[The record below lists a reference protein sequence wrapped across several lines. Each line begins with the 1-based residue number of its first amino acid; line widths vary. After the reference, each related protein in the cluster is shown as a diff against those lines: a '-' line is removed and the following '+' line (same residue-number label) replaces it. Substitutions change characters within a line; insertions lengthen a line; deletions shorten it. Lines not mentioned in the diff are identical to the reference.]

1 MPSQV
6 RIFTSPRAL
15 GETLSESDLK
25 PSAATPRTVPE
36 FLPELPKPTVGGG
49 LKARH
54 YVMEASHEEKK
65 PKKGGVTYAHQDEL
79 PKLPIPD
86 LEQTCQKY
94 LAALKPLQTPREHA
108 ETRHAVQEFL
118 KHEGPE
124 LNEKLK
130 KYAEG
135 RTSYIEQFWYD
146 SYLNFDNP
154 VVLNL
159 NPFFLL
165 EDDPTPARNNQVTR
179 AASLIVSALEFVRAV
194 RKEELPPD
202 TVKGTPLCMHQ
213 YSRLFGTARVP
224 TDAGCQ
230 IEQDPES
237 KHIIVM
243 CHGQFYWFDVLDDN
257 SDLIMTERDIAIN
270 LQTIID
276 DASQTPIQEAAKS
289 ALGVLSTENRKVWSG
304 LRDVLTREPGSNNAD
319 CLSIVDTALFVVCL
333 DYTEPTTAAA
343 LCQNMLCGTSEIEK
357 GVQIGTCT
365 NRWYDK
371 LQIIVCKNG
380 SAGINFEHTGVD
392 GHTVLRFAS
401 DVYTD
406 TILRFARTINGK
418 APTLWASTSPDPSKR
433 DPESFGDVHTT
444 PHKLEWD
451 MTPELRIAVRFAET
465 RLADLIEQNEF
476 QCLDFAAYGK
486 NFITSAGF
494 SPDAFVQ
501 MAFQAA
507 YYGLYGRVECTYEPA
522 MTKMFLHGRTEAIR
536 TVSEESVDFVQTFW
550 ADNPPEKKVEAL
562 RKACQRH
569 VATTRDCAKA
579 QGCDR
584 HLYAL
589 FCLWQRCVDEET
601 YGANSS
607 NGYASS
613 DAASDRGSLIG
624 TSPPGEPAYLLD
636 GSNSST
642 ASSPTRFTTNQTTT
656 TAVSPSRSRHN
667 SVQSSSSRSSSRNGA
682 NNCGGSSGG
691 AGASH
696 PLPLIFAD
704 AGWDKL
710 NTTILST
717 SNCGN
722 PSLRHFGFGP
732 VSGDGFGIG
741 YIIKDEQISICVSSR
756 HRQTRRFVDALESYL
771 LEIRRII
778 RVVAA
783 EKGQA
788 AGLGRLS
795 MRGSRAR
802 EAEGLKEAAR
812 VNGEGGKAG
821 LVNGVVNG
829 KGQQAPSCSSSSSRP
844 KLRGRLIT
852 GASDLGAGAGGLR
865 RGGSDLGGGAHSI
878 SSPTEESLGLSDD
891 ELGGYGFFDA
901 GMLLQALKGRNH
913 GHHGE
918 DAHHHHGHHHHHHD
932 GAAAAVQARRR
943 DIGRKLRLVDY

>member
-1 MPSQV
+1 MPTQV
-6 RIFTSPRAL
+6 RIFTMPRSL
-15 GETLSESDLK
+15 GETLAEPK
-25 PSAATPRTVPE
+25 SAEPPAAPRSIPE
-36 FLPELPKPTVGGG
+36 YPEIPRPTTNPG
-49 LKARH
+49 LKARQ
-54 YVMEASHEEKK
+54 YSMSAFDDKNG
-65 PKKGGVTYAHQDEL
+65 GGVTFAQQEKL
-79 PKLPIPD
+79 PKLPIPN
-86 LEQTCQKY
+86 LEKTCERY
-94 LAALKPLQTPREHA
+94 LTALKPLQSNREHSD
-108 ETRHAVQEFL
+108 TRHAVHEFL
-118 KHEGPE
+118 RGEGPE

-179 AASLIVSALEFVRAV
+179 AASLVVSALEFVRAV

-202 TVKGTPLCMHQ
+202 TVKGVPLDMYQ

-230 IEQDPES
+230 IEQDPDS

-257 SDLIMTERDIAIN
+257 SDLIMTEKDIAIN
-270 LQTIID
+270 LQTVVD
-276 DASQTPIQEAAKS
+276 DATQTPIQEAAKG

-304 LRDVLTREPGSNNAD
+304 LRDVLTREQGSNNAD

-333 DYTEPTTAAA
+333 DYTEPATAPA
-343 LCQNMLCGTSEIEK
+343 LCQNMLCGSSEIEK

-401 DVYTD
+401 DIYTD
-406 TILRFARTINGK
+406 TILRFARTINGG

-433 DPESFGDVHTT
+433 DPESFGDVNTT
-444 PHKLEWD
+444 PYKLEWD
-451 MTPELRIAVRFAET
+451 MIPELSIAVRFAET

-476 QCLDFAAYGK
+476 HCLDFSPYGK
-486 NFITSAGF
+486 NFITSMGF

-522 MTKMFLHGRTEAIR
+522 MTKMYLHGRTEAIR
-536 TVSEESVDFVQTFW
+536 TVSDESVNFVQTFW
-550 ADNPPEKKVEAL
+550 ADNPAEQKVEAL

-569 VATTRDCAKA
+569 STTTRDCAKA

-589 FCLWQRCVDEET
+589 FCLWQRMVDEDNSSL
-601 YGANSS
+601 GGGMSS
-607 NGYASS
+607 NGYSS
-613 DAASDRGSLIG
+613 PVDGFSDQGSPVGSPGKDSPLTAVVDGDNQRISRERGDSTTSRGSRENG
-624 TSPPGEPAYLLD
+624 NG
-636 GSNSST
+636 NS
-642 ASSPTRFTTNQTTT
+642 
-656 TAVSPSRSRHN
+656 H
-667 SVQSSSSRSSSRNGA
+667 
-682 NNCGGSSGG
+682 
-691 AGASH
+691 H
-696 PLPLIFAD
+696 LPLIFAD
-704 AGWDKL
+704 SGWDKL

-722 PSLRHFGFGP
+722 PSLRQFGFGP

-741 YIIKDEQISICVSSR
+741 YIIKDDGISICVSSR
-756 HRQTRRFVDALESYL
+756 HRQTKRFVDTLESYL
-771 LEIRRII
+771 LEIRRILRI
-778 RVVAA
+778 T
-783 EKGQA
+783 
-788 AGLGRLS
+788 GRTNVS
-795 MRGSRAR
+795 SKQTRAR
-802 EAEGLKEAAR
+802 EID
-812 VNGEGGKAG
+812 
-821 LVNGVVNG
+821 
-829 KGQQAPSCSSSSSRP
+829 SSRP
-844 KLRGRLIT
+844 KAVNRLKLRGRLIT
-852 GASDLGAGAGGLR
+852 GNEVIKAQKSLN
-865 RGGSDLGGGAHSI
+865 GSV
-878 SSPTEESLGLSDD
+878 SPTEESLTMSEDD

-901 GMLLQALKGRNH
+901 GMLLQALKAR
-913 GHHGE
+913 GE
-918 DAHHHHGHHHHHHD
+918 SLDNGETKPSER
-932 GAAAAVQARRR
+932 AAVQARRR
-943 DIGRKLRLVDY
+943 DVGKKLRLIDY

>member
-1 MPSQV
+1 MPTQV
-6 RIFTSPRAL
+6 RIFTMPRPL
-15 GETLSESDLK
+15 GETLASPSQT
-25 PSAATPRTVPE
+25 PASPTAAAVPVSAATPRSIPE
-36 FLPELPKPTVGGG
+36 YPEIPKPTTSPG
-49 LKARH
+49 LKAH
-54 YVMEASHEEKK
+54 SYSMSSFDDNLAN
-65 PKKGGVTYAHQDEL
+65 GVTFASQEKL

-86 LEQTCQKY
+86 LKDTCQRY
-94 LAALKPLQTPREHA
+94 LTALKPLQSPREHA
-108 ETRHAVQEFL
+108 ETNQAVLEFL
-118 KHEGPE
+118 KGDGPE

-179 AASLIVSALEFVRAV
+179 AASLVASALEFVRAV

-202 TVKGTPLCMHQ
+202 TVRGTPLDMYQ

-224 TDAGCQ
+224 TDEGCQ
-230 IEQDPES
+230 IEQDPDS
-237 KHIIVM
+237 RHIIVM

-257 SDLIMTERDIAIN
+257 SDVIMTERDIAIN
-270 LQTIID
+270 LQTIVD
-276 DASQTPIQEAAKS
+276 DATQTPIQEAAKG
-289 ALGVLSTENRKVWSG
+289 ALGVLSTENRKTWSG
-304 LRDVLTREPGSNNAD
+304 LRDVLTREHGSNNAD
-319 CLSIVDTALFVVCL
+319 CLGIVDSALFVVCL
-333 DYTEPTTAAA
+333 DYSEPATAAA

-401 DVYTD
+401 DIYTD

-418 APTLWASTSPDPSKR
+418 APTMWTSTSPDPSKR
-433 DPESFGDVHTT
+433 DPESFGDVNTI
-444 PHKLEWD
+444 PYKLEWD
-451 MTPELRIAVRFAET
+451 MIPELKIAVRFAET

-476 QCLDFAAYGK
+476 ECLDFGSYGK
-486 NFITSAGF
+486 NFITSMGF

-522 MTKMFLHGRTEAIR
+522 MTKMYLHGRTEAIR
-536 TVSEESVDFVQTFW
+536 TVTDESVAFVQTFW
-550 ADNPPEKKVEAL
+550 ADHPAEQKVEAL

-569 VATTRDCAKA
+569 VNTTRECAKA

-589 FCLWQRCVDEET
+589 FCLWQRMLDQEQEREGSV
-601 YGANSS
+601 SS
-607 NGYASS
+607 GSQSGGYSS
-613 DAASDRGSLIG
+613 
-624 TSPPGEPAYLLD
+624 PVD
-636 GSNSST
+636 GS
-642 ASSPTRFTTNQTTT
+642 
-656 TAVSPSRSRHN
+656 VSPVLGYGTGSPVVGSPLASGRDAGGFLPGSTMGGVDGVAAAAGELLKGRERGDSTN
-667 SVQSSSSRSSSRNGA
+667 SRSSKGSRNGGRDR
-682 NNCGGSSGG
+682 NHS
-691 AGASH
+691 
-696 PLPLIFAD
+696 LPLIFAD
-704 AGWDKL
+704 SGWDKL

-741 YIIKDEQISICVSSR
+741 YIIKDEAISICVSSR
-756 HRQTRRFVDALESYL
+756 HRQTRRFVDTLESYL
-771 LEIRRII
+771 LEIRRVLRITS
-778 RVVAA
+778 RKVASVR
-783 EKGQA
+783 QT
-788 AGLGRLS
+788 
-795 MRGSRAR
+795 RAR
-802 EAEGLKEAAR
+802 EIDHSKVG
-812 VNGEGGKAG
+812 GGKVGAVG
-821 LVNGVVNG
+821 GHHG
-829 KGQQAPSCSSSSSRP
+829 HGHGGAEKEKSRLR
-844 KLRGRLIT
+844 LRGRLIT
-852 GASDLGAGAGGLR
+852 GHEVIKSQRSL
-865 RGGSDLGGGAHSI
+865 GGSGS
-878 SSPTEESLGLSDD
+878 SVSPTEESMTMSEDD

-901 GMLLQALKGRNH
+901 GMLLQALKAR
-913 GHHGE
+913 GE
-918 DAHHHHGHHHHHHD
+918 TLENGEATKPSER
-932 GAAAAVQARRR
+932 AVVQSRRR
-943 DIGRKLRLVDY
+943 GDVGKKLRLVDY